1 MRRMTLFTTAL
12 LAAAVLSAAGGCG
25 QTAPAGPPAEATK
38 VVQIIKDKFPDTPT
52 LDGGGGPGPV
62 QEATG
67 TTNIRGRFVLAD
79 GAAIPA
85 RGAIDVCKPG
95 GQPVP
100 DESLLV
106 DAGSRGIKNVVVYL
120 FTKNN
125 SIGWTDDVPA
135 PPEATSLPDDL
146 DGKDPAN
153 QADFDQQFCI
163 FKTRVLPLRIG
174 KTLKIINSDSFGH
187 NTNITSIT
195 NPVVGAKDSI
205 LYKFN
210 AEANYPIPVSCNI
223 HSYMKS
229 FILPRVNG
237 YVAVT
242 DKDGNFEIKNL
253 PTGIELSFMVWH
265 ESSASLGGKLVL
277 DVDDK
282 KSINT
287 LLWNTK
293 TKGRFIITLD
303 PGKPVDF
310 GDVAV
315 PLSAFK

>member
-1 MRRMTLFTTAL
+1 MQRMTFFTTAL
-12 LAAAVLSAAGGCG
+12 LAAAVLASAGGCG
-25 QTAPAGPPAEATK
+25 QTAPAGPPAQADEVA
-38 VVQIIKDKFPDTPT
+38 QIIKDKFPDNGTN
-52 LDGGGGPGPV
+52 GPPPPPEI
-62 QEATG
+62 QPATG

-95 GQPVP
+95 GQPVL

-125 SIGWTDDVPA
+125 SIGWSDDIPA
-135 PPEATSLPDDL
+135 PPEATPLPGDL

-153 QADFDQQFCI
+153 QTDYDQKFCV
-163 FKTRVLPLRIG
+163 FLTRVLPFRIG
-174 KTLKIINSDSFGH
+174 KTLKIINSDGFGH
-187 NTNITSIT
+187 NTNITGIT
-195 NPVVGAKDSI
+195 NPVIGANETI

-210 AEANYPIPVSCNI
+210 AEANYPRPVSCNI

-242 DKDGNFEIKNL
+242 DKDGKFEIKNL
-253 PTGIELSFMVWH
+253 PTGIELDFMVWH

-287 LLWNTK
+287 LQWNTK
-293 TKGRFIITLD
+293 TKGRFIITLE

-310 GDVAV
+310 RDIAV